1 MENQKRPEQPTT
13 AARKSLKRKLEE
25 EFVEDRD
32 EFCVAEQDLVREVE
46 AQVEILNAC
55 RTSTEAD
62 RAAAKR
68 AIHVV
73 SEYAKIGT
81 RFAEIDNLSRINLLK
96 LSYL

>member
-25 EFVEDRD
+25 DFAEDRD

-46 AQVEILNAC
+46 AQVEFLNTC
-55 RTSTEAD
+55 RTSIEAD
-62 RAAAKR
+62 RASAKR

-73 SEYAKIGT
+73 SEYAKIG
-81 RFAEIDNLSRINLLK
+81 IDFL
-96 LSYL
+96 